1 MYVISREGAQDD
13 PGVQAN
19 LSLASQY
26 GVKIHTVESDDIAVG
41 IAEFARQ
48 AGITNLF
55 IGQSAS
61 VRPHARSIPEQIAAY
76 LPETDIHIIPDRS
89 ASSYPQTYGRISSF
103 SWHLRDL
110 LVLVMV
116 MAAATLVSVLIDR
129 SSFSNSNIVT
139 IYILAVLIV
148 SVMTSHRYYGI
159 GASILYILLFN
170 YLFIEPRFTFL
181 VYDPGYL
188 VTYLVS
194 ITAALITGSLA
205 SRMKNTARRSAEN
218 AYQAGILLDTSN
230 QLETVRT
237 SQEKI
242 RVTLSQLTQLLKR
255 PVYYYPDD
263 MVPEDLTE
271 TERKLLQEVRE
282 NRFHEAGYTKAMAQS
297 RFRFLRIL
305 SGEHAYGCLGIEM
318 QGRAFSEFENMIL
331 LSIVNETAL
340 ALENE
345 RIKGERKEAEVN
357 AEKEHFKAGLLRSIS
372 HDLRTPLT
380 SIYGN
385 VNNLA
390 ESADQL
396 SDEDKQKIYEDL
408 KNDSFWLREQME
420 NILMLTRLESDPVL
434 HLSAESV
441 DDVIAEALRHLDP
454 HASEHIIE
462 TDTEE
467 NLFADMEAGLIVTVL
482 VNLINNAVKYTPT
495 GSRICISA
503 KRTDSLITVSV
514 ADDGNGISDEDKAHI
529 FELYYTGRHTLTD
542 RTRSMGVGLNLCKT
556 ILQAHGQTIGVS
568 DNLPHGAVFSFTLK
582 AEDIIHE

>member
-26 GVKIHTVESDDIAVG
+26 GAKIHTVESDDIAVG

-48 AGITNLF
+48 AGITDLF

-110 LVLVMV
+110 LVLVLV

-237 SQEKI
+237 AREMI

-282 NRFHEAGYTKAMAQS
+282 NRFHDAEYAKARARS

-318 QGRAFSEFENMIL
+318 QGRAFNEFENMIL

-385 VNNLA
+385 ANNLA
-390 ESADQL
+390 ESSDQL
-396 SDEDKQKIYEDL
+396 SEEDKQKIYEDL
-408 KNDSFWLREQME
+408 KSDSFWLREQME

-441 DDVIAEALRHLDP
+441 EDVITEALRHLDP
-454 HASEHIIE
+454 HAEEHVIE

-467 NLFADMEAGLIVTVL
+467 NLFAHMEAGLIVTVL
-482 VNLINNAVKYTPT
+482 VNLVNNAVKYTPA

-503 KRTDSLITVSV
+503 RRTEDLITVSV

-542 RTRSMGVGLNLCKT
+542 STRSMGVGLNLCRT
-556 ILQAHGQTIGVS
+556 ILQAHGQTISVS